1 MNISFDFEQNAL
13 KLAILDDGYGMDENE
28 LIEAMRPGT
37 KNPLDERTKND
48 LGRFGLGLK
57 TASFSQCRKLTVVS
71 SKNNKISAAVW
82 DLDYVAETEDWT
94 LQLLNNKEFSEVYK
108 FSELQSNGTLVV
120 WEKTDRIIDNTI
132 NTITEEIIY
141 EKIRLV
147 EKHLALI
154 FHRFLKGS
162 NKINIYINRKIV
174 EPFDPFHSAHI
185 ATQELQEEIININ
198 NEKIII
204 RPYILPHYS
213 KLSQKEYDY
222 YDEDGGYLKNQG
234 FYVYR
239 NKRLL
244 ISGTWFRI
252 IRQSEMFKLA
262 RIQIDLP
269 NNLDSLWKID
279 VRKSYA
285 SPPSIIRRRLSKIIE
300 KISGASSKVYT
311 ARGHRTTTTNISF
324 WERYAARGEI
334 KYSINKEHPIIQN
347 FLIQLD
353 NKAQEDFNEILDL
366 VGSFLPKDAL
376 YADLGNNNPKKVNT
390 TDISDEF
397 LENLAAKKIIIEK
410 DFLTAEEFLSLFQN
424 TEPFNLY
431 KKDWKIFLEKVLA

>member
-1 MNISFDFEQNAL
+1 VNISFDFEQNAL
-13 KLAILDDGYGMDENE
+13 KLAILDDGCGMDENE

-108 FSELQSNGTLVV
+108 FPELQSNGTLVV

-410 DFLTAEEFLSLFQN
+410 NFLTVEEFLYLFQN

-431 KKDWKIFLEKVLA
+431 KKDWKTFLEKVLA

>member
-1 MNISFDFEQNAL
+1 
-13 KLAILDDGYGMDENE
+13 MDENE

-71 SKNNKISAAVW
+71 SKNKNTSAAVW
-82 DLDYVAETEDWT
+82 DLDYVAETEDWS
-94 LQLLNNKEFSEVYK
+94 LQLLNHDEFNDIYK
-108 FSELQSNGTLVV
+108 FSELNDNGTLVI
-120 WEKTDRIIDNTI
+120 WEKTDRIIDNTV
-132 NTITEEIIY
+132 NTITEETIY
-141 EKIRLV
+141 EKMRVV
-147 EKHLALI
+147 EKHIALI
-154 FHRFLKGS
+154 FHRFLKG
-162 NKINIYINRKIV
+162 NHKINIFINGKAI
-174 EPFDPFHSAHI
+174 EPFDPFHSTHI
-185 ATQELQEEIININ
+185 ATQELQEEIINLN
-198 NEKIII
+198 DEKIII

-311 ARGHRTTTTNISF
+311 ARGHRSTTTNISF

-347 FLIQLD
+347 FLNNLD
-353 NKAQEDFNEILDL
+353 RKAQDDFNEILDL

-390 TDISDEF
+390 TDISNEF
-397 LENLAAKKIIIEK
+397 IEKLALKKISDEK
-410 DFLTAEEFLSLFQN
+410 DLMTAQELVSLFQN

-431 KKDWKIFLEKVLA
+431 KKDWKIFVEKVL

>member
-1 MNISFDFEQNAL
+1 
-13 KLAILDDGYGMDENE
+13 MDENE

-71 SKNNKISAAVW
+71 SKNDKISAAVW

-94 LQLLNNKEFSEVYK
+94 LQLLNNEEFNEIYK

-132 NTITEEIIY
+132 NTTTEEIIY
-141 EKIRLV
+141 EKMRLV
-147 EKHLALI
+147 EKHIALI
-154 FHRFLKGS
+154 FHRFLKGN

-174 EPFDPFHSAHI
+174 EPFDPFHSTHI

-198 NEKIII
+198 DEKIII

-285 SPPSIIRRRLSKIIE
+285 YPPSIIRRRLSKIIE

-311 ARGHRTTTTNISF
+311 ARGHRSTATNISF

-347 FLIQLD
+347 FLTQLD
-353 NKAQEDFNEILDL
+353 SKAQEDFNEILDL

-390 TDISDEF
+390 ADISDE
-397 LENLAAKKIIIEK
+397 LIENLASKKIMIEK
-410 DFLTAEEFLSLFQN
+410 DLMTAQEFLSLFQN

-431 KKDWKIFLEKVLA
+431 KKDWKTFLEKVLA